1 MLYLSRLHTKVQPL
15 TNRTT
20 ITDLGMKTEKISEF
34 TINRLSIYLR
44 CLNLLAASGVTT
56 TSSQSMAQQFQLNS
70 AQIRKDLTYFGEFGV
85 RGVGYNVA
93 ELRKHLS
100 KILGLGEL
108 HKIGIVG
115 AGNLGMALAN
125 YRGFDPRYFQVAAL
139 FDKDLSRVGEIS
151 RSGVFVYHIKDFNP
165 IVVRENITM
174 GVICVPAEEAQAV
187 LDLIIDAGVTA
198 VLNFAPVRLNAENGV
213 KLKTMDLAISFE
225 SLSYFLARQEN
236 GSTQDPPRLF
246 RPESKDKILPE

>member
-1 MLYLSRLHTKVQPL
+1 
-15 TNRTT
+15 
-20 ITDLGMKTEKISEF
+20 MKTERISEF

-56 TSSQSMAQQFQLNS
+56 TSSQTLARQFQLNS

-93 ELRKHLS
+93 ELRKHLC

-108 HKIGIVG
+108 HRVGIVG

-125 YRGFDPRYFQVAAL
+125 YRGFDPQYFQVTAL
-139 FDKDLSRVGEIS
+139 FDKDLSRVGETS
-151 RSGVFVYHIKDFNP
+151 RSGVFVFHIKDLKP
-165 IVVRENITM
+165 IVIRENISI
-174 GVICVPAEEAQAV
+174 GVICVPAEEAQGV
-187 LDLIIDAGVTA
+187 LDLFTDAGITA
-198 VLNFAPVRLNAENGV
+198 MLNFAPVRLNAESGV

-225 SLSYFLARQEN
+225 SLSYFLARPSPGAAVQ
-236 GSTQDPPRLF
+236 
-246 RPESKDKILPE
+246 ESKFLDSKSEDKTLPD

>member
-1 MLYLSRLHTKVQPL
+1 
-15 TNRTT
+15 
-20 ITDLGMKTEKISEF
+20 MKTDRVSEF

-56 TSSQSMAQQFQLNS
+56 TSSQVLARQFQLNS

-85 RGVGYNVA
+85 RGVGYNVT

-108 HKIGIVG
+108 HRVGIVG

-125 YRGFDPRYFQVAAL
+125 YRGFDPQYFQVVAL
-139 FDKDLSRVGEIS
+139 FDKDLSRVGETS
-151 RSGVFVYHIKDFNP
+151 RSGVFVFHIKDLKP
-165 IVVRENITM
+165 IVARENISI
-174 GVICVPAEEAQAV
+174 GVICVPAEEAQGV
-187 LDLIIDAGVTA
+187 LDLFTDAGITA
-198 VLNFAPVRLNAENGV
+198 VLNFAPVRLNAETGV

-225 SLSYFLARQEN
+225 SLSYFLARTHA
-236 GSTQDPPRLF
+236 GV
-246 RPESKDKILPE
+246 PEQQPEFLDSESGDKPLPD